1 MEPWGWQ
8 VSDHNSTASETA
20 LTPQTAARMG
30 ADELLAALREL
41 RHGPRRPDY
50 WASLCVCMAALC
62 RAQSAVVIQAQDAE
76 HWQPLG
82 TNAATP
88 PTWLAEIRSW
98 VLEIGSRAMEQGH
111 AFQPHP
117 TLGHVCLVRLL
128 EDGAPTLLVMAIPAS
143 ERANLNELMLRAQL
157 VSDLPRQGSAA
168 ATPGHSD
175 TALLDLLDLN
185 AKVMQES
192 SFGAAA
198 LTLVNGLAAR
208 GDFEQVALG
217 WLEPS
222 GYMRVQAISHLDRF
236 ERKMENIVLLESA
249 MEEAVDQH
257 ADVYYPAP
265 EGASV
270 VTLAHERLQ
279 RVLGQRQIATLVLGQ
294 GAQDGPAVLMLI
306 RPQPAFVPDALAEL
320 SVVLHLLLPWLAQ
333 SKAGSRPWWERARD
347 GVRQTTQRWFSPEH
361 PAKKAIGLSIGLVL
375 LFLVF
380 GTWPHRIE
388 AGMELV
394 TDSTQIVSAPFDGYL
409 ARVQASLG
417 DTVTEGQRLASLD
430 TRDLVLQASD
440 YQSEANRFMAEADR
454 ARALGQAAETEI
466 ALARAQQAQA
476 KYDRAMFQL
485 EQATLQAP
493 FSGVV
498 VEGERKELTGM
509 PVRQGDQVLKLA
521 RIEGLYGVLSVSER
535 DIHFVPDNARGVIRL
550 LSAPDQFIPFEMETL
565 VPTAQVRGQ
574 AGNQFLIKV
583 KLLQDPKPWWR
594 PGMSGLALIE
604 GGDRNVLW
612 LMTHKL
618 VDTVRL
624 KLWW

>member
-1 MEPWGWQ
+1 MSEQ
-8 VSDHNSTASETA
+8 DTTFTETKLTA
-20 LTPQTAARMG
+20 QTAARMG

-41 RHGPRRPDY
+41 RHNPRGPDY
-50 WASLCVCMAALC
+50 WTTLCVCMAALC
-62 RAQSAVVIQAQDAE
+62 RAQSGVVVQSRDGLQWTPLATSASPPSWLEEMGVWVAE
-76 HWQPLG
+76 MG
-82 TNAATP
+82 D
-88 PTWLAEIRSW
+88 
-98 VLEIGSRAMEQGH
+98 RAMKQGH
-111 AFQPHP
+111 AFQPHSD
-117 TLGHVCLVRLL
+117 LGYVCLVRLL
-128 EDGAPTLLVMAIPAS
+128 EDGAATLLVMAIPAS
-143 ERANLNELMLRAQL
+143 ERGNLSELMLRAQL
-157 VSDLPRQGSAA
+157 VSDLPRQGSGVSAV
-168 ATPGHSD
+168 TSD

-198 LTLVNGLAAR
+198 LTLVNGLASR

-222 GYMRVQAISHLDRF
+222 GYVRVQAISHLDRF
-236 ERKMENIVLLESA
+236 ERKMENIVLLEAA
-249 MEEAVDQH
+249 MEEALDQH
-257 ADVYYPAP
+257 SDVFYPNLD
-265 EGASV
+265 GAGL

-306 RPQPAFVPDALAEL
+306 RPEPAFVPAALGEL
-320 SVVLHLLLPWLAQ
+320 SVVLHLLLPWLEQ
-333 SKAGSRPWWERARD
+333 SKNHSRPWWVRARD
-347 GVRQTTQRWFSPEH
+347 VSRLTVKRWFSPEH
-361 PAKKAIGLSIGLVL
+361 PAKKAISVVIGMVL
-375 LFLVF
+375 AFLVF
-380 GTWPHRIE
+380 GSWPHRIE

-394 TDSTQIVSAPFDGYL
+394 TDSTQIISSPFDGYL
-409 ARVQASLG
+409 ASVEVTLG
-417 DTVTEGQRLASLD
+417 DTVLKGQSLASLD
-430 TRDLVLQASD
+430 TRDVVLQASD
-440 YQSEANRFMAEADR
+440 YQSEATRFMAEADR
-454 ARALGQAAETEI
+454 ARALNQAAETEI

-476 KYDRAMFQL
+476 KYDRAIFQL
-485 EQATLQAP
+485 RQAKLQAP
-493 FSGVV
+493 FSGVI

-535 DIHFVPDNARGVIRL
+535 DIHFVPEKARGVIRL
-550 LSAPDQFIPFEMETL
+550 LSAPDQLIPFEMETL
-565 VPTAQVRGQ
+565 VPTAQVRGE

-618 VDTVRL
+618 VDTIRL
-624 KLWW
+624 MLWF

>member
-1 MEPWGWQ
+1 MSEQ
-8 VSDHNSTASETA
+8 DTTFTETKLTA
-20 LTPQTAARMG
+20 QTAARMG

-41 RHGPRRPDY
+41 RHNPRGPDY
-50 WASLCVCMAALC
+50 WTTLCVCMAALC
-62 RAQSAVVIQAQDAE
+62 RAQSAVVVQSRDGLQWTPLATSASPPSWLEEMGVWVAE
-76 HWQPLG
+76 MG
-82 TNAATP
+82 D
-88 PTWLAEIRSW
+88 
-98 VLEIGSRAMEQGH
+98 RAMKQGH
-111 AFQPHP
+111 AFQPHSH
-117 TLGHVCLVRLL
+117 LGYVCLVRLL
-128 EDGAPTLLVMAIPAS
+128 EDGVATLLVMAIPAS
-143 ERANLNELMLRAQL
+143 ERANLSELMLRAQL
-157 VSDLPRQGSAA
+157 VSDLPRQGSGVSAV
-168 ATPGHSD
+168 TSD

-198 LTLVNGLAAR
+198 LTLVNGLASR

-222 GYMRVQAISHLDRF
+222 GYVRVQAISHLDRF

-249 MEEAVDQH
+249 MEEALDQH
-257 ADVYYPAP
+257 SDVYYPNP
-265 EGASV
+265 DGAGL

-306 RPQPAFVPDALAEL
+306 RPEPAFVPAALAEL
-320 SVVLHLLLPWLAQ
+320 SVVLHLLLPWLEQ
-333 SKAGSRPWWERARD
+333 SKNHSRPWWVRARD
-347 GVRQTTQRWFSPEH
+347 VSRLTVKRWFSPEH
-361 PAKKAIGLSIGLVL
+361 PAKKAISVVVGMVL
-375 LFLVF
+375 AFLVF
-380 GTWPHRIE
+380 GSWPHRIE

-394 TDSTQIVSAPFDGYL
+394 TDSTQIISSPFDGYL
-409 ARVQASLG
+409 ASVEVTLG
-417 DTVTEGQRLASLD
+417 DTVLKDQSLASLD
-430 TRDLVLQASD
+430 TRDVVLQASD
-440 YQSEANRFMAEADR
+440 YQSEATRFMAEADR
-454 ARALGQAAETEI
+454 ARALNQAAETEI

-476 KYDRAMFQL
+476 KYDRAIFQL
-485 EQATLQAP
+485 RQAKLQAP
-493 FSGVV
+493 FSGVI

-535 DIHFVPDNARGVIRL
+535 DIHFVPEKARGVIRL
-550 LSAPDQFIPFEMETL
+550 LSAPDQLIPFEMETL
-565 VPTAQVRGQ
+565 VPTAQVRGE

-618 VDTVRL
+618 VDTIRL
-624 KLWW
+624 MLWF

>member
-1 MEPWGWQ
+1 MSEQ
-8 VSDHNSTASETA
+8 DTTFTETKLTA
-20 LTPQTAARMG
+20 QTAARMG

-41 RHGPRRPDY
+41 RHNPRGPDY
-50 WASLCVCMAALC
+50 WTTLCVCMAALC
-62 RAQSAVVIQAQDAE
+62 RAQSAVVVQSRDGLQWTPLATSASPPSWLEEMGVWVAE
-76 HWQPLG
+76 MG
-82 TNAATP
+82 D
-88 PTWLAEIRSW
+88 
-98 VLEIGSRAMEQGH
+98 RAMKQGH
-111 AFQPHP
+111 AFQPHSH
-117 TLGHVCLVRLL
+117 LGYVCLVRLL
-128 EDGAPTLLVMAIPAS
+128 EDGVATLLVMAIPAS
-143 ERANLNELMLRAQL
+143 ERANLSELMLRAQL
-157 VSDLPRQGSAA
+157 VSDLPRQGSGVSAV
-168 ATPGHSD
+168 TSD

-198 LTLVNGLAAR
+198 LTLVNGLASR

-222 GYMRVQAISHLDRF
+222 GYVRVQAISHLDRF
-236 ERKMENIVLLESA
+236 ERKMENIVLLEAA
-249 MEEAVDQH
+249 MEEALDQH
-257 ADVYYPAP
+257 SDVYYPNP
-265 EGASV
+265 DGAGL

-306 RPQPAFVPDALAEL
+306 RPEPAFVPAALAEL
-320 SVVLHLLLPWLAQ
+320 SVVLHLLLPWLEQ
-333 SKAGSRPWWERARD
+333 SKNHSRPWWVRARD
-347 GVRQTTQRWFSPEH
+347 VSRLTVKRWFSPEH
-361 PAKKAIGLSIGLVL
+361 PAKKAISVVVGMVL
-375 LFLVF
+375 AFLVF
-380 GTWPHRIE
+380 GSWPHRIE

-394 TDSTQIVSAPFDGYL
+394 TDSTQIISSPFDGYL
-409 ARVQASLG
+409 ASVEVTLG
-417 DTVTEGQRLASLD
+417 DTVLKGQSLASLD
-430 TRDLVLQASD
+430 TRDVVLQASD
-440 YQSEANRFMAEADR
+440 YQSEAIRFMAEADR
-454 ARALGQAAETEI
+454 ARALNQAAETEI

-476 KYDRAMFQL
+476 KYDRAIFQL
-485 EQATLQAP
+485 RQAKLQAP
-493 FSGVV
+493 FSGVI

-535 DIHFVPDNARGVIRL
+535 DIHFVPEKARGVIRL
-550 LSAPDQFIPFEMETL
+550 LSAPDQLIPFEMETL
-565 VPTAQVRGQ
+565 VPTAQVRGE

-618 VDTVRL
+618 VDTIRL
-624 KLWW
+624 MLWF

>member
-1 MEPWGWQ
+1 MSEQ
-8 VSDHNSTASETA
+8 DTTFTETKLTA
-20 LTPQTAARMG
+20 QTAARMG

-41 RHGPRRPDY
+41 RHNPRGPDY
-50 WASLCVCMAALC
+50 WTTLCVCMAALC
-62 RAQSAVVIQAQDAE
+62 RAQSAVVVQSRDGLQWTPLATSASPPSWLEEMGVWVAE
-76 HWQPLG
+76 MG
-82 TNAATP
+82 D
-88 PTWLAEIRSW
+88 
-98 VLEIGSRAMEQGH
+98 RAMKQGH
-111 AFQPHP
+111 AFQPHSD
-117 TLGHVCLVRLL
+117 LGYVCLVRLL
-128 EDGAPTLLVMAIPAS
+128 EDGVATLLVMAIPAS
-143 ERANLNELMLRAQL
+143 ERANLSELMLRAQL
-157 VSDLPRQGSAA
+157 VSDLPRQGSGVSAV
-168 ATPGHSD
+168 TSD

-198 LTLVNGLAAR
+198 LTLVNGLASR

-222 GYMRVQAISHLDRF
+222 GYVRVQAISHLDRF
-236 ERKMENIVLLESA
+236 ERKMENIVLLEAA
-249 MEEAVDQH
+249 MEEALDQH
-257 ADVYYPAP
+257 SDVYYPNP
-265 EGASV
+265 DGAGL

-306 RPQPAFVPDALAEL
+306 RPEPAFVPAALAEL
-320 SVVLHLLLPWLAQ
+320 SVVLHLLLPWLEQ
-333 SKAGSRPWWERARD
+333 SKNHSRPWWVRARD
-347 GVRQTTQRWFSPEH
+347 VSRLTVKRWFSPEH
-361 PAKKAIGLSIGLVL
+361 PAKKAISVVVGMVL
-375 LFLVF
+375 AFLVF
-380 GTWPHRIE
+380 GSWPHRIE

-394 TDSTQIVSAPFDGYL
+394 TDSTQIISSPFDGYL
-409 ARVQASLG
+409 ASVEVTLG
-417 DTVTEGQRLASLD
+417 DTVLKGQSLASLD
-430 TRDLVLQASD
+430 TRDVVLQASD
-440 YQSEANRFMAEADR
+440 YQSEATRFMAEADR
-454 ARALGQAAETEI
+454 ARALNQAAETEI

-476 KYDRAMFQL
+476 KYDRAIFQL
-485 EQATLQAP
+485 RQAKLQAP
-493 FSGVV
+493 FSGVI

-535 DIHFVPDNARGVIRL
+535 DIHFVPEKARGVIRL
-550 LSAPDQFIPFEMETL
+550 LSAPDQLIPFEMETL
-565 VPTAQVRGQ
+565 VPTAQVRGE

-618 VDTVRL
+618 VDTIRL
-624 KLWW
+624 MLWF

>member
-1 MEPWGWQ
+1 MSEQ
-8 VSDHNSTASETA
+8 DTTFTETKLTA
-20 LTPQTAARMG
+20 QTAARMG

-41 RHGPRRPDY
+41 RHNPRGPNY
-50 WASLCVCMAALC
+50 WTTLCVCMAALC
-62 RAQSAVVIQAQDAE
+62 RAQSAVVVQSRDGLQWTPLATSASPPSWLEEMGVWVAE
-76 HWQPLG
+76 MG
-82 TNAATP
+82 D
-88 PTWLAEIRSW
+88 
-98 VLEIGSRAMEQGH
+98 RAMKQGH
-111 AFQPHP
+111 AFQPHSN
-117 TLGHVCLVRLL
+117 LGYVCLVRLL
-128 EDGAPTLLVMAIPAS
+128 EDGVATLLVMAIPAS
-143 ERANLNELMLRAQL
+143 ERANLSELMLRAQL
-157 VSDLPRQGSAA
+157 VSDLPRQGSGVSAV
-168 ATPGHSD
+168 TSD

-198 LTLVNGLAAR
+198 LTLVNGLASR

-222 GYMRVQAISHLDRF
+222 GYVRVQAISHLDRF
-236 ERKMENIVLLESA
+236 ERKMENIVLLEAA
-249 MEEAVDQH
+249 MEEALDQH
-257 ADVYYPAP
+257 SDVYYPNP
-265 EGASV
+265 DGAGL

-306 RPQPAFVPDALAEL
+306 RPEPAFVPAALAEL
-320 SVVLHLLLPWLAQ
+320 SVVLHLLLPWLEQ
-333 SKAGSRPWWERARD
+333 SKNHSRPWWVRARD
-347 GVRQTTQRWFSPEH
+347 VSRLTVKRWFSPEH
-361 PAKKAIGLSIGLVL
+361 PAKKAISVVVGMVL
-375 LFLVF
+375 AFLVF
-380 GTWPHRIE
+380 GSWPHRIE

-394 TDSTQIVSAPFDGYL
+394 TDSTQIISSPFDGYL
-409 ARVQASLG
+409 ASVEVTLG
-417 DTVTEGQRLASLD
+417 DTVLKGQSLASLD
-430 TRDLVLQASD
+430 TRDVVLQASD
-440 YQSEANRFMAEADR
+440 YQSEAIRFMAEADR
-454 ARALGQAAETEI
+454 ARALNQAAETEI

-476 KYDRAMFQL
+476 KYDRAIFQL
-485 EQATLQAP
+485 RQAKLQAP
-493 FSGVV
+493 FSGVI

-535 DIHFVPDNARGVIRL
+535 DIHFVPEKARGVIRL
-550 LSAPDQFIPFEMETL
+550 LSAPDQLIPFEMETL
-565 VPTAQVRGQ
+565 VPTAQVRGE

-618 VDTVRL
+618 VDTIRL
-624 KLWW
+624 MLWF

>member
-1 MEPWGWQ
+1 MSEQ
-8 VSDHNSTASETA
+8 DTTFTETKLTA
-20 LTPQTAARMG
+20 QTAARMG

-41 RHGPRRPDY
+41 RHNPRGPDY
-50 WASLCVCMAALC
+50 WTTLCVCMAALC
-62 RAQSAVVIQAQDAE
+62 RAQSAVVVQSRDGLQWTPLATSASPPSWLEEMGVWVAE
-76 HWQPLG
+76 MG
-82 TNAATP
+82 D
-88 PTWLAEIRSW
+88 
-98 VLEIGSRAMEQGH
+98 RAMKQGH
-111 AFQPHP
+111 AFQPHSH
-117 TLGHVCLVRLL
+117 LGYVCLVRLL
-128 EDGAPTLLVMAIPAS
+128 EDGVATLLVMAIPAS
-143 ERANLNELMLRAQL
+143 ERANLSELMLRAQL
-157 VSDLPRQGSAA
+157 VSDLPRQGSGVSAV
-168 ATPGHSD
+168 TSD

-198 LTLVNGLAAR
+198 LTLVNGLASR

-222 GYMRVQAISHLDRF
+222 GYVRVQAISHLDRF
-236 ERKMENIVLLESA
+236 ERKMENIVLLEAA
-249 MEEAVDQH
+249 MEEALDQH
-257 ADVYYPAP
+257 SDVYYPNP
-265 EGASV
+265 DGAGL

-306 RPQPAFVPDALAEL
+306 RPEPAFVPAALAEL
-320 SVVLHLLLPWLAQ
+320 SVVLHLLLPWLEQ
-333 SKAGSRPWWERARD
+333 SKNHSRPWWVRARD
-347 GVRQTTQRWFSPEH
+347 VSRLTVKRWFSPEH
-361 PAKKAIGLSIGLVL
+361 PAKKAISVVVGMVL
-375 LFLVF
+375 AFLVF
-380 GTWPHRIE
+380 GSWPHRIE

-394 TDSTQIVSAPFDGYL
+394 TDSTQIISSPFDGYL
-409 ARVQASLG
+409 ASVEVTLG
-417 DTVTEGQRLASLD
+417 DTVLKDQSLASLD
-430 TRDLVLQASD
+430 TRDVVLQASD
-440 YQSEANRFMAEADR
+440 YQSEATRFMAEADR
-454 ARALGQAAETEI
+454 ARALNQAAETEI

-476 KYDRAMFQL
+476 KYDRAIFQL
-485 EQATLQAP
+485 RQAKLQAP
-493 FSGVV
+493 FSGVI

-535 DIHFVPDNARGVIRL
+535 DIHFVPEKARGVIRL
-550 LSAPDQFIPFEMETL
+550 LSAPDQLIPFEMETL
-565 VPTAQVRGQ
+565 VPTAQVRGE

-618 VDTVRL
+618 VDTIRL
-624 KLWW
+624 MLWF

>member
-1 MEPWGWQ
+1 MSEQ
-8 VSDHNSTASETA
+8 DTTFTETKLTA
-20 LTPQTAARMG
+20 QTAARMG

-41 RHGPRRPDY
+41 RHNPRGPNY
-50 WASLCVCMAALC
+50 WTTLCVCMAALC
-62 RAQSAVVIQAQDAE
+62 RAQSAVVVQSRDGLQWTPLATSASPPSWLEEMGVWVAE
-76 HWQPLG
+76 MG
-82 TNAATP
+82 D
-88 PTWLAEIRSW
+88 
-98 VLEIGSRAMEQGH
+98 RAMKQGH
-111 AFQPHP
+111 AFQPHSN
-117 TLGHVCLVRLL
+117 LGYVCLVRLL
-128 EDGAPTLLVMAIPAS
+128 EDGVATLLVMAIPAS
-143 ERANLNELMLRAQL
+143 ERANLSELMLRAQL
-157 VSDLPRQGSAA
+157 VSDLPRQGSGVSAV
-168 ATPGHSD
+168 TSD

-198 LTLVNGLAAR
+198 LTLVNGLASR

-222 GYMRVQAISHLDRF
+222 GYVRVQAISHLDRF
-236 ERKMENIVLLESA
+236 ERKMENIVLLEAA
-249 MEEAVDQH
+249 MEEALDQH
-257 ADVYYPAP
+257 SDVYYPNP
-265 EGASV
+265 DGAGL

-306 RPQPAFVPDALAEL
+306 RPEPAFVPAALAEL
-320 SVVLHLLLPWLAQ
+320 SVVLHLLLPWLEQ
-333 SKAGSRPWWERARD
+333 SKNHSRPWWVRARD
-347 GVRQTTQRWFSPEH
+347 FSRLTVKRWFSPEH
-361 PAKKAIGLSIGLVL
+361 PAKKAISVVVGMVL
-375 LFLVF
+375 AFLVF
-380 GTWPHRIE
+380 GSWPHRIE

-394 TDSTQIVSAPFDGYL
+394 TDSTQIISSPFDGYL
-409 ARVQASLG
+409 ASVEVTLG
-417 DTVTEGQRLASLD
+417 DTVLKGQSLASLD
-430 TRDLVLQASD
+430 TRDVVLQASD
-440 YQSEANRFMAEADR
+440 YQSEAIRFMAEADR
-454 ARALGQAAETEI
+454 ARALNQAAETEI

-476 KYDRAMFQL
+476 KYDRAIFQL
-485 EQATLQAP
+485 RQAKLQAP
-493 FSGVV
+493 FSGVI

-535 DIHFVPDNARGVIRL
+535 DIHFVPEKARGVIRL
-550 LSAPDQFIPFEMETL
+550 LSAPDQLIPFEMETL
-565 VPTAQVRGQ
+565 VPTAQVRGE

-618 VDTVRL
+618 VDTIRL
-624 KLWW
+624 MLWF